1 MIGVAVRILPH
12 FGKFVTKIDQVVIR
26 QHERLVVQDAL
37 DRFDDLIAF
46 LPAACARPHMQRE
59 NVLLPIPRHA
69 FFKQTVLQG
78 EFGNNLLQG
87 GCLTAQIPNVVR
99 GCSRAVSPASR
110 FFPASRNSF
119 DQR

>member
-46 LPAACARPHMQRE
+46 LPAACARPDMQRE

-69 FFKQTVLQG
+69 FF
-78 EFGNNLLQG
+78 
-87 GCLTAQIPNVVR
+87 
-99 GCSRAVSPASR
+99 
-110 FFPASRNSF
+110 
-119 DQR
+119 